1 MTWLILAVLCMI
13 SWGLTDILYKKGST
27 REDELSC
34 YKFMVWLGM
43 IMGIVAI
50 VLLPESESGVGL
62 LSKIG
67 EDIFYILIPLTYPIA
82 VMVGLNGKRY
92 LDISVASPLENIDGA
107 IAPVMMLVFFLV
119 TGTINSI
126 GSMVSWLD
134 LIGIILVIFS
144 VILIGR
150 MEQKLAQSD
159 NTVMKD
165 GKKKRIGAT
174 ALIFPLVYSFFDAIC
189 TAASG
194 IVLYD
199 EGTVALGENDFL
211 IVEGTAFVLI
221 GIASYIYLWYKMKR
235 PYNPFRKTESVRCA
249 GGILELVGNI
259 CFTYAIAENPVM
271 ATPVTSAYCLVT
283 IIAARIML
291 KEKLQKKQYACLAV
305 LVAGILIL
313 GISEGIK

>member
-62 LSKIG
+62 LSKVG
-67 EDIFYILIPLTYPIA
+67 EDIFFILIPLTYPIA

-134 LIGIILVIFS
+134 LIGIISCYF
-144 VILIGR
+144 
-150 MEQKLAQSD
+150 QC
-159 NTVMKD
+159 NTYWKN
-165 GKKKRIGAT
+165 GTEA
-174 ALIFPLVYSFFDAIC
+174 
-189 TAASG
+189 
-194 IVLYD
+194 
-199 EGTVALGENDFL
+199 GTV
-211 IVEGTAFVLI
+211 
-221 GIASYIYLWYKMKR
+221 
-235 PYNPFRKTESVRCA
+235 
-249 GGILELVGNI
+249 
-259 CFTYAIAENPVM
+259 
-271 ATPVTSAYCLVT
+271 
-283 IIAARIML
+283 
-291 KEKLQKKQYACLAV
+291 
-305 LVAGILIL
+305 
-313 GISEGIK
+313 